1 MRKQLKAEA
10 VPKTRLSINELLFV
24 KRLIEDNQFDE
35 QNVLTADELNAL
47 LNKLR
52 TIVQTKVEEGYF
64 SEREELFHSKCGTT
78 CPHE

>member
-1 MRKQLKAEA
+1 MRKPLKAEN
-10 VPKTRLSINELLFV
+10 VQKTRLSINELLFV

-35 QNVLTADELNAL
+35 QNVLTGDEINAL

-64 SEREELFHSKCGTT
+64 SGREELSHSKCDTT
-78 CPHE
+78 CPHK